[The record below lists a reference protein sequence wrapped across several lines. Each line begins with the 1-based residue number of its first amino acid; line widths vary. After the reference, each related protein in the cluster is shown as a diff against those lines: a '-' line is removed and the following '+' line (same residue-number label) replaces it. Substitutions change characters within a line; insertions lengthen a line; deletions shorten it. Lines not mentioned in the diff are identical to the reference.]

1 MKKWKYRKG
10 CEKDFDGHNSAVLVV
25 KSGHTGE
32 TYCLGRYYAGRIGE
46 IEALGD
52 IVVAYR
58 EPITDEKDL
67 NDCIG
72 APEADVRRGG
82 FIANTKSL
90 VGDSSPEGYPIFGHT
105 NCRCKSAK
113 VGEIHIDGKRHETKL
128 ANKYLHE
135 IKPGIFVDV
144 YDVLMAWN
152 VTNPALQHLI
162 KKALQAGERGHK
174 SREQDLQD
182 IIDSAIRAKELE
194 IK

>member
-1 MKKWKYRKG
+1 MKKWKYLKG
-10 CEKDFDGHNSAVLVV
+10 CEDDFAGHDTAYLVV
-25 KSGHTGE
+25 KSGSTGE
-32 TYCLGRYYAGRIGE
+32 IFYLGIDYAGRIEVIDGC
-46 IEALGD
+46 GD
-52 IVVAYR
+52 VVIAYR
-58 EPITDEKDL
+58 EPITDEQDL
-67 NDCIG
+67 NECIG
-72 APEADVRRGG
+72 APEADVKRGG
-82 FIANTKSL
+82 FIPNTTF
-90 VGDSSPEGYPIFGHT
+90 VGDFLPEGYPTFGHT

-113 VGEIHIDGKRHETKL
+113 VGEIHIDGKQHEAKL

-135 IKPGIFVDV
+135 IKSGVFVDV

-194 IK
+194 IKR